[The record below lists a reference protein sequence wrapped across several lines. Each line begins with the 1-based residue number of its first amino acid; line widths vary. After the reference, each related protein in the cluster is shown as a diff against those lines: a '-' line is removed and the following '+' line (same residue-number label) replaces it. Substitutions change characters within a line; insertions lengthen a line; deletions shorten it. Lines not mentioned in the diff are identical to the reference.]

1 MGSLPSSARAQTG
14 LGSFFDANLE
24 RFAWGERTGVQ
35 FGIHIGPRGC
45 MTNRANIMR
54 LGTRAEALGYDIL
67 GVADHVIAPVS
78 TTVRY
83 PYTADGVWP
92 GAPTGE
98 CMDTLA
104 VLAFLAGCTERIKLL
119 TSVIVVPHRQPVL
132 TAKLFSTADVLSDG
146 RIIAGVGAGWMPE
159 EFAALGTPPF
169 EARGAV
175 TDEYIRAWKML
186 WTQDRPE
193 MAGKYANFSN
203 VVFEPK
209 PVTKPH
215 PPIWVGG
222 ESPRS
227 LRRVAELGDG
237 WYPVSNNAQVLLNT
251 PERLQAGI
259 GRMHRAVEKA
269 GRDPSSIDIAYVWFM
284 PPSWKARPGPDGEG
298 RQMFSGGPDDM
309 LADIAALE
317 AIGVK
322 HCIFYLQRPT
332 IEQTMD
338 LTERF
343 AEDVI
348 RKTR

>member
-1 MGSLPSSARAQTG
+1 M
-14 LGSFFDANLE
+14 
-24 RFAWGERTGVQ
+24 Q

-104 VLAFLAGCTERIKLL
+104 VLAFLAGCTERIRLL
-119 TSVIVVPHRQPVL
+119 TSVIVVPHRHPVL

-175 TDEYIRAWKML
+175 TDEYIRAWKTL

-193 MAGKYANFSN
+193 MVGKYANFSN

-348 RKTR
+348 RKVR

>member
-1 MGSLPSSARAQTG
+1 M
-14 LGSFFDANLE
+14 
-24 RFAWGERTGVQ
+24 Q

-104 VLAFLAGCTERIKLL
+104 VLAFLAGCTERIRLL
-119 TSVIVVPHRQPVL
+119 TSVIVVPHRHPVL

-175 TDEYIRAWKML
+175 TDEYIRAWKTL

-193 MAGKYANFSN
+193 MVGKYANFSN

>member
-1 MGSLPSSARAQTG
+1 M
-14 LGSFFDANLE
+14 E
-24 RFAWGERTGVQ
+24 

-45 MTNRANIMR
+45 MTTRANIMM
-54 LGTRAEALGYDIL
+54 LATRAEALGYAIL
-67 GVADHVIAPVS
+67 GVADHVIAPVN
-78 TTVRY
+78 TGVRY

-98 CMDTLA
+98 CMDTLV
-104 VLAFLAGCTERIKLL
+104 VLAFLAGCTQRIKLL

-169 EARGAV
+169 QERGAV
-175 TDEYIRAWKML
+175 TDEYIRAWKTL

-193 MAGKYANFSN
+193 MAGKYVSFSN

-222 ESPRS
+222 ESARS

-251 PERLQAGI
+251 PALLQAGI
-259 GRMHRAVEKA
+259 GRMHRAVEKV
-269 GRDPSSIDIAYVWFM
+269 GRDPTSIDIAYVWFM
-284 PPSWKARPGPDGEG
+284 PPSWKARIGADGQ
-298 RQMFSGGPDDM
+298 RQMFSGSGDDM
-309 LADIAALE
+309 LEDVAALK
-317 AIGVK
+317 AIGVRNL
-322 HCIFYLQRPT
+322 IFYLQRPT
-332 IEQTMD
+332 IEQTME

-348 RKTR
+348 RKAP